1 MELTHSDGY
10 RLLLEQISDVY
21 TQGRVRA
28 VQAVNAQLIEAYWQV
43 GRHIVE
49 FEQAGSMRAEYGKA
63 LISTLAADLGL
74 RHGRGFSRSNLVY
87 MRLLYQLYPM
97 SQKPSHQLS
106 WSHYVELLKLDDE
119 LERGFYEKQAIA
131 ERWSVPKLKQR
142 VAQERVRT
150 VLSANATM
158 ILLYRDIGQAILAK
172 QQMQGWGAR
181 VIDRLSHDLKTA
193 FPAMSG
199 FSPRNLKYMRLFA
212 SAWPDRIVVQR
223 TVAQLPWRSNP
234 WVSPTGRNKSS
245 APCPKTSSP
254 ACPAWK
260 KSNPSCKLI
269 LAQGPTMPVDR
280 FDAVVRQSL
289 VQLGGEVAAL
299 AACVAQHLRRTGADL

>member
-74 RHGRGFSRSNLVY
+74 RHGKGFSRSNLVY
-87 MRLLYQLYPM
+87 MRLLYQRYPR

-131 ERWSVPKLKQR
+131 ERWSVPELKPR
-142 VAQERVRT
+142 VAQERVRAA
-150 VLSANATM
+150 LSANATM
-158 ILLYRDIGQAILAK
+158 ILLYWDIGQAILAK
-172 QQMQGWGAR
+172 QQMQGWAR

-199 FSPRNLKYMRLFA
+199 FSPRNLKYMRFFA

-234 WVSPTGRNKSS
+234 WVSATGRNKSS
-245 APCPKTSSP
+245 ALCPKTSSP

-299 AACVAQHLRRTGADL
+299 AARVA